1 MEQFVAIEQ
10 VNGHYVAAS
19 LAFPDLRAEAET
31 EALAVAGVKGMVAE
45 KLRTRKIVRIDIVAP
60 VRDPMRW
67 AGSFTGL
74 DGEVLQ
80 EICDE
85 AYRQRDAEGDPQ
97 SETVASLDPSA
108 TGLSALF
115 GKYRDDETLTEI
127 REEAY
132 RQRDAAEIPGT
143 SHDSV

>member
-45 KLRTRKIVRIDIVAP
+45 KLRNRKIVRIDIDISA
-60 VRDPMRW
+60 RDLMRHF
-67 AGSFTGL
+67 GIFS
-74 DGEVLQ
+74 GEAAIAMQ

-85 AYRQRDAEGDPQ
+85 AYRQRDAERDPQ
-97 SETVASLDPSA
+97 SETVASFDPSA

-132 RQRDAAEIPGT
+132 RQRDAATLPGT